1 MNQDELNYTDPCEV
15 DIYSEPYRQPTA
27 RELIESREYLREF
40 VAWRY
45 SAKRLAMLREIL
57 LQSSSE
63 SDRAWLHSWHFPKC
77 PECGGHCFWSDWSRR
92 DKVRATLA
100 LKARFDDLKC

>member
-40 VAWRY
+40 VA
-45 SAKRLAMLREIL
+45 
-57 LQSSSE
+57 
-63 SDRAWLHSWHFPKC
+63 
-77 PECGGHCFWSDWSRR
+77 
-92 DKVRATLA
+92 
-100 LKARFDDLKC
+100 